1 MTAIGI
7 LLISVP
13 SIPNTVYILQGK
25 TDFERTI
32 LPIIILVIVSIISAL
47 LTLGFQIFVY
57 FGLTKKSKY
66 LFSLRCLAI
75 YLLQYIAPLLFVLLN
90 VDFKYFI
97 YGGYASHFLKY
108 VYVPIDI
115 LYSNNEARHH
125 FKINHQKLL
134 SFPRKIRNCYQSFK
148 TICCYVVVISNEVE
162 DTPVPIEFRILHRLR
177 NVV

>member
-13 SIPNTVYILQGK
+13 SIPNTVYILQGQ

-32 LPIIILVIVSIISAL
+32 LPIVILAIVSIFSTF

-57 FGLTKKSKY
+57 FGLTKKSKH

-75 YLLQYIAPLLFVLLN
+75 SVLQYVFPMLFVLLK

-97 YGGYASHFLKY
+97 YAIYTNLFLRY
-108 VYVPIDI
+108 MYVPIDI

-125 FKINHQKLL
+125 FKINHQKLF
-134 SFPRKIRNCYQSFK
+134 SFPRKVRNCYQSFK

-162 DTPVPIEFRILHRLR
+162 DTPVPIEFRIVHRLR
-177 NVV
+177 NIV

>member
-13 SIPNTVYILQGK
+13 SIPNTVYILQGQ

-32 LPIIILVIVSIISAL
+32 LPIVILAIVSIFSTF

-57 FGLTKKSKY
+57 FGLTKKSKH

-75 YLLQYIAPLLFVLLN
+75 SVLQYVFPMLFILLK

-97 YGGYASHFLKY
+97 YAIYTNLFLRY
-108 VYVPIDI
+108 MYVPIDI

-134 SFPRKIRNCYQSFK
+134 SFPRKVINCYQFFK
-148 TICCYVVVISNEVE
+148 TICCYVVVISNEVD
-162 DTPVPIEFRILHRLR
+162 DTPVPLEFRIVHRLR